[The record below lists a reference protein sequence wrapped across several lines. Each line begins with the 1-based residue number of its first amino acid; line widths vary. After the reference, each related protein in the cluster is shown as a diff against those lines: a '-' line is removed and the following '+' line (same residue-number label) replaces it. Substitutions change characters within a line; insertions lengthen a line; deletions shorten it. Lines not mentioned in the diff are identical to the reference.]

1 MKLITA
7 KAEDS
12 NTYQGLVNATNAGL
26 YETPC
31 DVLNQIPN
39 RASAA
44 SANGPAKVGWCTQ
57 PHPEKKS
64 LSQRKKDSCTTVKE
78 QGQHHGAGSELR
90 QDADS

>member
-39 RASAA
+39 RASARF
-44 SANGPAKVGWCTQ
+44 CRQRTC
-57 PHPEKKS
+57 KKS
-64 LSQRKKDSCTTVKE
+64 GGVHSHILKRSLLANARKT
-78 QGQHHGAGSELR
+78 A
-90 QDADS
+90 APP